1 MRPYARMS
9 LADAE
14 VVLLSNKKGKSI
26 FQKFNVPILQ
36 ALCSKFGLAVQA
48 TGKKGSPIKVD
59 YMNALLTY
67 KVRAPF

>member
-14 VVLLSNKKGKSI
+14 VILLSNKKGKSV
-26 FQKFNVPILQ
+26 FQNYKVPILR
-36 ALCSKFGLAVQA
+36 ALCSKYGLAVQA
-48 TGKKGSPIKVD
+48 TGKKGSPIRVD
-59 YMNALLTY
+59 YTKALFTY